1 MPIAFPQNSTGEI
14 VDENGV
20 VLVPKA
26 RIAYLAT
33 SSLLQITQL
42 GEVVHR
48 GTVTREVIRD
58 VKPNTYVFE
67 TQLDDGTTETV
78 RVRLSRDCGCGA

>member
-20 VLVPKA
+20 VLVPRV

-48 GTVTREVIRD
+48 ATVTADVIRD
-58 VKPNTYVFE
+58 VKPNTFVFE
-67 TQLDDGTTETV
+67 TQLEDGTDSTV
-78 RVRLSRDCGCGA
+78 RVRLAKDCGCGA